1 MIWRATILLF
11 APIFLLGL
19 AAIPLGLL
27 RGPYQ
32 WVCFGVAL
40 GLTVPAG
47 LSTLFASAWLGKTS
61 PYGGVISLF
70 LGTFLRLLVG
80 FGGGVVVFFAAGPT
94 FRADPVSFWVWLL
107 SAYLITLISEMV
119 LEVRKLFP
127 HSRGTR

>member
-1 MIWRATILLF
+1 MIWRVLILLF
-11 APIFLLGL
+11 TPIFLLGL

-27 RGPYQ
+27 RGSYQ

-40 GLTVPAG
+40 GLTVPVG
-47 LSTLFASAWLGKTS
+47 LLTLFATAWLGKTS

-70 LGTFLRLLVG
+70 LGTFVRLLVG

-107 SAYLITLISEMV
+107 CAYLITLILEMV
-119 LEVRKLFP
+119 LEVRKLFQNR
-127 HSRGTR
+127 HGT